1 MGKEEGKLL
10 RQQDGQY
17 EEFAV
22 VEAVVRRRVAQVIA
36 ADEGGGHGR
45 SNESLLAGAMALAHV
60 NRQQAA
66 APAGSKVLARMLVL
80 SASGDSAANYM
91 NVFFTAQKLNIPV
104 DVCMIGQDSDL
115 LQQGSD

>member
-1 MGKEEGKLL
+1 MLEPRHRAALVAAHAAGCSFLFPSPEVKEEGKLL

-45 SNESLLAGAMALAHV
+45 SNESLLAGAMAMALAHV

-66 APAGSKVLARMLVL
+66 APAGSFGKNAGALC
-80 SASGDSAANYM
+80 
-91 NVFFTAQKLNIPV
+91 KW
-104 DVCMIGQDSDL
+104 GQR
-115 LQQGSD
+115 